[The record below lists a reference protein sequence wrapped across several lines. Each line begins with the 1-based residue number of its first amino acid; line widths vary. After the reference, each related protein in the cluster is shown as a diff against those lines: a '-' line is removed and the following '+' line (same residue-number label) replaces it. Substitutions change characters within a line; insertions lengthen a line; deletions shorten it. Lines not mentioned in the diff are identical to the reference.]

1 MLGVLILNVY
11 ELCEQRL
18 KQTLEKRVHSDKRP
32 CWLAICFATCVG
44 NGRAV
49 VNTAADG
56 PGRQTLHVALGA

>member
-1 MLGVLILNVY
+1 MLNVLILNVD

-18 KQTLEKRVHSDKRP
+18 KQTLEKRVQPDNY
-32 CWLAICFATCVG
+32 LAVWRFVSPRRVG
-44 NGRAV
+44 HGRAV